1 MENKRLFGE
10 PVEAKVMDICSGR
23 LITCSRVW
31 LEVKDVMS
39 PEVITVL
46 PEEAAVAAAQ
56 VMAANS
62 VSCVLVVDHGRVV
75 GIATEKDFL
84 ARISR
89 ADTDLSRTA
98 VAEIMSHPVESTPP
112 DLSIFDAS
120 ALMEARHIK
129 RLPVLAGERLVGI
142 VTQTDLTRAL
152 TSYFV
157 WKDVSEIMSR
167 DVVTIQARAT
177 VEKAAEIMHAHS
189 ISCVV
194 VLEGDQ
200 VRGVLTERD
209 LLKRVIAPGKDA
221 GSITVEEVVSCP
233 VIAIHPD
240 YSIFGAFKTMDK
252 MHVRRLVVMEGQRL
266 AGVVTQTDIFRVM
279 KKRLEEDEQEN
290 FRLLEQSASHIYTLD
305 PQGKITYVN
314 PAFRRLLEVS
324 DPAELIGQPFL
335 PERFWVHP
343 EQRTQC
349 LEELKKGDV
358 EMRELALRTA
368 RGKRIYAT
376 LFSTR
381 ARDIHGQINGT
392 QGVLHNITDRKL
404 AEETLRRS
412 EEQMRLIVEAS
423 PLPLHLTRPQTGEI
437 IVVNR
442 AMCDLFDYS
451 REDLLHRTT
460 RDLYADTRRD
470 RPAILAELHECG
482 RVVQREMAMRKSD
495 GTTFPVLLS
504 LEPIEYDHQPA
515 LLAVVYDLTERLR
528 AEEMLRASEDKY
540 RNLFESSR
548 DAFMTLEPP
557 SWRFTSGNPATLKMF
572 RAKDEAAFIAHGPS
586 ELSPERQPDGRAS
599 AEKAEA
605 MVETAMREGSHFFEW
620 THRRLDGEE
629 FPATVLLSRMQSAG
643 KAFLQATVRDI
654 TESKRAQE
662 ELCRHRDHLE
672 ELVAERT
679 QALAQAKAQAEM
691 ANQAKSTFLAN
702 MSHEIR
708 TPMNAILGYSQ
719 LMQRDPALTPH
730 QKQYLDTINRSGE
743 LLLAIIN
750 DILEISKI
758 EAGRATLNPTS
769 FDLRAL
775 IHDLETLFRVRIEAK
790 HLEFHADLAPDLPRF
805 VVGDEN
811 KLRQIFMNL
820 LGNAVKFTSQG
831 RIVWRLY
838 TNADRENGLRLRAQV
853 EDTGPGIA
861 ADDMGRLFEPFEQ
874 TRVGARMAG
883 GSGLGL
889 AISRQFA
896 RLMGGEI
903 TAASEMGRGSCF
915 RVEVVV
921 QEASGPET
929 TEQPAPRRVVGLK
942 PGQEPYRVLVADD
955 QQESRILLSEMLKA
969 VGFDV
974 LEVRDGREAL
984 ACFERW
990 KPHLILMDM
999 RMPIMDGYEACREI
1013 KATDEGRRTAVV
1025 AVTASA
1031 FDDTR
1036 LRVFAA
1042 GVDAYLSKPFQ
1053 EHELFEVIRTC
1064 LPVQYLYEGER
1075 AAPEAVG
1082 AGAETFGPVGAAA
1095 GIAALSPDLV
1105 EALRQATIRA
1115 DLYRLRGLIREVEQ
1129 QSPQVAAHLL
1139 ELANRYQYVALGRL
1153 LEGEPCAT

>member
-10 PVEAKVMDICSGR
+10 SVEAKVMDICSGR

-39 PEVITVL
+39 ADVITVA
-46 PEEAAVAAAQ
+46 PEEAAVCAAQ
-56 VMAANS
+56 VMSAKN
-62 VSCVLVVDHGRVV
+62 VSCVVVVDHGRVV

-84 ARISR
+84 ARISGG
-89 ADTDLSRTA
+89 DPDLSRTT
-98 VAEIMSHPVESTPP
+98 VAQIMSHPVESTSPE
-112 DLSIFDAS
+112 LSIFDAS
-120 ALMEARHIK
+120 ALMEAKHIK
-129 RLPVLAGERLVGI
+129 RLPVLAGPRLVGI

-167 DVVTIQARAT
+167 DVVTIQAQAT
-177 VEKAAEIMHAHS
+177 VEKAAEIMHSHS
-189 ISCVV
+189 ISCIVA
-194 VLEGDQ
+194 LEGDR

-209 LLKRVIAPGKDA
+209 LLKRVIVPQKDA
-221 GSITVEEVVSCP
+221 GSIKVEEVMSCP

-252 MHVRRLVVMEGQRL
+252 MHVRRLVVMEEERL

-279 KKRLEEDEQEN
+279 KKRLEEDEEQN
-290 FRLLEQSASHIYTLD
+290 FRLLEQSASSIYTLD
-305 PQGKITYVN
+305 PEGRITYVN
-314 PAFRRLLEVS
+314 AAFRRLLEVS
-324 DPAELIGQPFL
+324 DPAELLGQPFL
-335 PERFWVHP
+335 PEQFWVHP
-343 EQRTQC
+343 EQGTQC

-358 EMRELALRTA
+358 EMRELALQTA
-368 RGKRIYAT
+368 RGKKIYTT

-392 QGVLHNITDRKL
+392 QGVLHNVTDRKL

-437 IVVNR
+437 IVANR
-442 AMCDLFDYS
+442 AMCDLLGYS
-451 REDLLHRTT
+451 RKELLRRTT
-460 RDLYADTRRD
+460 RDLYAEAQRD

-482 RVVQREMAMRKSD
+482 RVVQRELVMRKSD

-515 LLAVVYDLTERLR
+515 LLAVVYDLTERKR
-528 AEEMLRASEDKY
+528 AEQMLRASEDKY
-540 RNLFESSR
+540 RSLFEGSR
-548 DAFMTLEPP
+548 DAIMTLEPP
-557 SWRFTSGNPATLKMF
+557 SWKFTSGNLATVKMF
-572 RAKDEAAFIAHGPS
+572 KAKDEAQFISHGPW

-599 AEKAEA
+599 MEKAKD
-605 MVETAMREGSHFFEW
+605 MIETAMREGSHFFEW

-662 ELCRHRDHLE
+662 ELRRHRDHLG
-672 ELVAERT
+672 ELVEERT

-719 LMQRDPALTPH
+719 LMLRDPALTPH
-730 QKQYLDTINRSGE
+730 QKQHLDTINRSGE
-743 LLLAIIN
+743 LLLGIIN

-758 EAGRATLNPTS
+758 EAGRATLNPTT

-775 IHDLETLFRVRIEAK
+775 IHDLEAMFRVRIEAK
-790 HLEFHADLAPDLPRF
+790 HLEFRTDVASDLPRF

-811 KLRQIFMNL
+811 KLRQIFVNL

-831 RIVWRLY
+831 RIVWRLRPS
-838 TNADRENGLRLRAQV
+838 AERPNGLRLLAEV

-861 ADDMGRLFEPFEQ
+861 ADDFGRLFEPFEQ

-889 AISRQFA
+889 AISQQFA
-896 RLMGGEI
+896 RLMGGRI
-903 TAASEMGRGSCF
+903 TATSEVGQGSCF
-915 RVEVVV
+915 RVEVAV
-921 QEASGPET
+921 QAAPGPEAV
-929 TEQPAPRRVVGLK
+929 ERPAPRRVVGLR

-974 LEVRDGREAL
+974 VEVRDGRETL

-999 RMPIMDGYEACREI
+999 CMPIMDGYEACRDI
-1013 KATDEGRRTAVV
+1013 KATDAGRRTAVV

-1031 FDDTR
+1031 FEDTR
-1036 LRVFAA
+1036 QQVFKA
-1042 GVDAYLSKPFQ
+1042 GVDAYLRKPFQ

-1064 LPVQYLYEGER
+1064 LPVQYLYEGDT
-1075 AAPEAVG
+1075 AAPVVVP
-1082 AGAETFGPVGAAA
+1082 AGARTLGPDAVAT
-1095 GIAALSPDLV
+1095 GIAALPPDLV
-1105 EALRQATIRA
+1105 EAMRQATNRA
-1115 DLYRLRGLIREVEQ
+1115 DLHRLRGLIQEAEK

-1139 ELANRYQYVALGRL
+1139 ELANRYQYVALSRL
-1153 LEGEPCAT
+1153 LEGELCVK

>member
-1 MENKRLFGE
+1 
-10 PVEAKVMDICSGR
+10 
-23 LITCSRVW
+23 

-39 PEVITVL
+39 ADVITIPPDATAVS
-46 PEEAAVAAAQ
+46 AAK
-56 VMAANS
+56 VMSANN
-62 VSCVLVVDHGRVV
+62 VSCVVVVDNGSVV

-84 ARISR
+84 ARISGEE
-89 ADTDLSRTA
+89 TDLCGTA

-120 ALMEARHIK
+120 ALMEAKHIK
-129 RLPVLAGERLVGI
+129 RLPVLAGKRLVGI

-177 VEKAAEIMHAHS
+177 VEKAAEIMHSHG
-189 ISCVV
+189 ISCIVA
-194 VLEGDQ
+194 LEGNR

-209 LLKRVIAPGKDA
+209 LLRRVIVPQKDA
-221 GSITVEEVVSCP
+221 GSIMVEAVMSCP

-252 MHVRRLVVMEGQRL
+252 MHVRRLVVMEEERL
-266 AGVVTQTDIFRVM
+266 AGIVTQTDIFRVM
-279 KKRLEEDEQEN
+279 KKRLEEDEEEN
-290 FRLLEQSASHIYTLD
+290 FRSLEQSASNIYTLD
-305 PQGKITYVN
+305 PEGRITYVN
-314 PAFRRLLEVS
+314 AAFRRLLEVS
-324 DPAELIGQPFL
+324 DLAELIGHPFL
-335 PERFWVHP
+335 PGRFWIHP

-358 EMRELALRTA
+358 EMRELVLQTA

-392 QGVLHNITDRKL
+392 QGVLHNVTDRKL

-423 PLPLHLTRPQTGEI
+423 PLPLHLTRPETGEI
-437 IVVNR
+437 LVANR
-442 AMCDLFDYS
+442 AMCDLFGYS
-451 REDLLHRTT
+451 REDLLRRVT
-460 RDLYADTRRD
+460 RDLYADAERD
-470 RPAILAELHECG
+470 RPGILAELHESG
-482 RVVQREMAMRKSD
+482 RVVQRELAMRKSD
-495 GTTFPVLLS
+495 GMTFPVLLS

-515 LLAVVYDLTERLR
+515 LLAVVYDLTEREQ
-528 AEEMLRASEDKY
+528 AEQMLRASEDKY

-557 SWRFTSGNPATLKMF
+557 SWRFTSGNLATVKMF
-572 RAKDEAAFIAHGPS
+572 KAKDEAEFISCGPW

-599 AEKAEA
+599 VEKARN
-605 MVETAMREGSHFFEW
+605 MIETAMREGSHFFEW

-654 TESKRAQE
+654 TESKRAEE
-662 ELCRHRDHLE
+662 ELRRHRDHLG
-672 ELVAERT
+672 ELVEERT

-691 ANQAKSTFLAN
+691 ASQAKSTFLAN

-708 TPMNAILGYSQ
+708 TPMNAILGFSQ
-719 LMQRDPALTPH
+719 LMQRDPALTPR
-730 QKQYLDTINRSGE
+730 QKQHLDTINRSGE

-758 EAGRATLNPTS
+758 EAGRVTLNLTT

-775 IHDLETLFRVRIEAK
+775 IHDLETMFRARIEAK
-790 HLEFHADLAPDLPRF
+790 NLKFRTDLASDLPRF

-831 RIVWRLY
+831 QIVWRLR
-838 TNADRENGLRLRAQV
+838 TNVDRQNGLRLLAEV

-861 ADDMGRLFEPFEQ
+861 ADDFGRLFEPFEQ

-889 AISRQFA
+889 AISQQFA
-896 RLMGGEI
+896 RLMGGQI
-903 TAASEMGRGSCF
+903 TATSEVGQGSCF
-915 RVEVVV
+915 RVEVAV
-921 QEASGPET
+921 QEAPGPEAM
-929 TEQPAPRRVVGLK
+929 EQPAPHRVVGLR
-942 PGQEPYRVLVADD
+942 PGQGPYRVLVADD
-955 QQESRILLSEMLKA
+955 QQESRILLSEMLKT

-974 LEVRDGREAL
+974 LEVRDGRETL

-999 RMPIMDGYEACREI
+999 RMPIMDGYEACRDI
-1013 KATDEGRRTAVV
+1013 KATDEGRQTAIV

-1031 FDDTR
+1031 LDDTR
-1036 LRVFAA
+1036 QRVFQA
-1042 GVDAYLSKPFQ
+1042 GVDAYLSKPFK

-1064 LPVQYLYEGER
+1064 LPVQYLYEGDT
-1075 AAPEAVG
+1075 AAPGVVS
-1082 AGAETFGPVGAAA
+1082 AGAETLGPDAVATS
-1095 GIAALSPDLV
+1095 IAALPPALV
-1105 EALRQATIRA
+1105 EAMRQATIRA
-1115 DLYRLRGLIREVEQ
+1115 DLHRLRGLIREVET

-1139 ELANRYQYVALGRL
+1139 ELANRYQYVVLSRL
-1153 LEGEPCAT
+1153 LEGELCAK

>member
-10 PVEAKVMDICSGR
+10 PVGAKVMDICSGR

-39 PEVITVL
+39 ADVITVA
-46 PEEAAVAAAQ
+46 PEDAAVCAAQ

-62 VSCVLVVDHGRVV
+62 VSCVVVVDHGRVV

-84 ARISR
+84 ARISG
-89 ADTDLSRTA
+89 ADTDLSRTT
-98 VAEIMSHPVESTPP
+98 VAQIMSHPVESTPA

-129 RLPVLAGERLVGI
+129 RLPVLEGERLVGI

-167 DVVTIQARAT
+167 DVVTIPAHAT
-177 VEKAAEIMHAHS
+177 VEKAAETMHAHS
-189 ISCVV
+189 ISCIVA
-194 VLEGDQ
+194 LEGDRVQ
-200 VRGVLTERD
+200 GVLTERD
-209 LLKRVIAPGKDA
+209 LLKRVVVPQKDA
-221 GSITVEEVVSCP
+221 GAIRVEEVMSCP

-266 AGVVTQTDIFRVM
+266 AGVVTQTDVFRVM

-290 FRLLEQSASHIYTLD
+290 SRLLERSASNIYTLD
-305 PQGKITYVN
+305 PDGRITYVN
-314 PAFRRLLEVS
+314 PAFRRLLEIS
-324 DPAELIGQPFL
+324 DSAELIGQAFL

-358 EMRELALRTA
+358 EMRELVLRTA

-404 AEETLRRS
+404 GEETLRRS

-423 PLPLHLTRPQTGEI
+423 PLPLHLARPQTGEI
-437 IVVNR
+437 IVANR
-442 AMCDLFDYS
+442 AMCDLFGYS
-451 REDLLHRTT
+451 RKDLLRRIT
-460 RDLYADTRRD
+460 RDLYADAERE
-470 RPAILAELHECG
+470 RPGILAELHECG
-482 RVVQREMAMRKSD
+482 RVVQRELVMRKSD
-495 GTTFPVLLS
+495 GTTFPALLS

-515 LLAVVYDLTERLR
+515 LLAVVYDLTERKR
-528 AEEMLRASEDKY
+528 AEQMLRASEDKY

-557 SWRFTSGNPATLKMF
+557 SWRFTSGNPATVKMF
-572 RAKDEAAFIAHGPS
+572 QARDEAQFISHGPW
-586 ELSPERQPDGRAS
+586 ELSPERQPDGCAS
-599 AEKAEA
+599 VEKAKD
-605 MVETAMREGSHFFEW
+605 MIETAMREGSHFFEW
-620 THRRLDGEE
+620 THRRLNGEE

-654 TESKRAQE
+654 TDSKRAQE
-662 ELCRHRDHLE
+662 ELRRHRDHLE
-672 ELVAERT
+672 ELVEERT
-679 QALAQAKAQAEM
+679 QALARAKAQAEM

-719 LMQRDPALTPH
+719 LILRDPALTPH
-730 QKQYLDTINRSGE
+730 QKQHLDTINRSGE

-758 EAGRATLNPTS
+758 EAGRVTLNPTT
-769 FDLRAL
+769 FDLQAL
-775 IHDLETLFRVRIEAK
+775 IRDLEAMFRVRIEAK
-790 HLEFHADLAPDLPRF
+790 HLEFRTDLAGDLPRF
-805 VVGDEN
+805 VMGDEN

-831 RIVWRLY
+831 RIVWRLRAD
-838 TNADRENGLRLRAQV
+838 ADRASGPRLRAEV

-861 ADDMGRLFEPFEQ
+861 ADDLGRLFEPFEQ
-874 TRVGARMAG
+874 TCVGARMAG

-903 TAASEMGRGSCF
+903 TAASEVGRGSCF
-915 RVEVVV
+915 RVEVPV
-921 QEASGPET
+921 QEATGPEAA
-929 TEQPAPRRVVGLK
+929 EQPAPRRVVGLR
-942 PGQEPYRVLVADD
+942 PGQELYRVLVADD

-974 LEVRDGREAL
+974 LEVRDGRETL

-990 KPHLILMDM
+990 KPHLILMDL
-999 RMPIMDGYEACREI
+999 RMPIMDGYEACRDI
-1013 KATDEGRRTAVV
+1013 KATEEGRRTAVV

-1036 LRVFAA
+1036 QRVFQA
-1042 GVDAYLSKPFQ
+1042 GVDAYLRKPFQ

-1064 LPVQYLYEGER
+1064 LPVQYLYEGET
-1075 AAPEAVG
+1075 AAPAAAP
-1082 AGAETFGPVGAAA
+1082 AGIPALGPDGVAA
-1095 GIAALSPDLV
+1095 GIVALPPDLV
-1105 EALRQATIRA
+1105 EALHQAASRA
-1115 DLYRLRGLIREVEQ
+1115 DLHRLRGLLREVER
-1129 QSPQVAAHLL
+1129 QSPLVAAHLL
-1139 ELANRYQYVALGRL
+1139 ELANRYQYVVLSGL
-1153 LEGEPCAT
+1153 LEGEPCVK